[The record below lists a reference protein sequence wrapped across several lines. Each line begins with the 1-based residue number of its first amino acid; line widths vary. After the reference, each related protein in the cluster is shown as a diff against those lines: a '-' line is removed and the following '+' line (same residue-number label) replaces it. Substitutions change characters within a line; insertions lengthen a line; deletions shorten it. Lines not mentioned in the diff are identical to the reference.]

1 MEPLEKLL
9 DKTDLFLYKKIL
21 NLIIR
26 DWDTMDSQR
35 LGDLLDKLRELH
47 QNLDGV
53 VLQKKQSSMF
63 NKRYY
68 QSNFDRGS
76 IKEVVNPDSMSLS
89 NIIRFSHTIK
99 KQLEN

>member
-63 NKRYY
+63 DKRYY

-76 IKEVVNPDSMSLS
+76 VDENNWSNSLS
-89 NIIRFSHTIK
+89 LKDILQTIRE
-99 KQLEN
+99 Q

>member
-21 NLIIR
+21 NLIIK
-26 DWDTMDSQR
+26 DWDTMDTQK

-53 VLQKKQSSMF
+53 VLQNKQSSMF
-63 NKRYY
+63 DKSYY
-68 QSNFDRGS
+68 QSGFDRGS
-76 IKEVVNPDSMSLS
+76 VDENNWSDRLSLKG
-89 NIIRFSHTIK
+89 ILQTIRE
-99 KQLEN
+99 Q

>member
-63 NKRYY
+63 DKRYY

-76 IKEVVNPDSMSLS
+76 VDETNWSTGMSLKG
-89 NIIRFSHTIK
+89 ILQTIRE
-99 KQLEN
+99 Q

>member
-1 MEPLEKLL
+1 MEQLEKLL

-53 VLQKKQSSMF
+53 VLQKKQSNLFDKS
-63 NKRYY
+63 YY

-76 IKEVVNPDSMSLS
+76 VEENNCSNRLSLKG
-89 NIIRFSHTIK
+89 ILQTIRE
-99 KQLEN
+99 Q

>member
-21 NLIIR
+21 NLIIK

-53 VLQKKQSSMF
+53 VLQKKQSGLF
-63 NKRYY
+63 DKRYY
-68 QSNFDRGS
+68 QSDFDRGGVDENNWS
-76 IKEVVNPDSMSLS
+76 KRLSLKG
-89 NIIRFSHTIK
+89 ILQTIRE
-99 KQLEN
+99 Q

>member
-53 VLQKKQSSMF
+53 VLQKKQISMF
-63 NKRYY
+63 DKRYY
-68 QSNFDRGS
+68 QSNFDRGHVDENNWS
-76 IKEVVNPDSMSLS
+76 NRLSLKD
-89 NIIRFSHTIK
+89 ILQTIRR
-99 KQLEN
+99 

>member
-1 MEPLEKLL
+1 MEQLEKLL

-26 DWDTMDSQR
+26 DWDNMDSQR

-53 VLQKKQSSMF
+53 VLQKKQSKLF

-68 QSNFDRGS
+68 QSDFDRGS
-76 IKEVVNPDSMSLS
+76 VDENNCSRSMSLQS
-89 NIIRFSHTIK
+89 ILHTIRV
-99 KQLEN
+99 